1 MILTPGMVLS
11 PLSKSSLSGT
21 LRGPA
26 VRAPEL
32 TIKSAVTIRSTQAS
46 NEPRT
51 LLTKAAIVKIA
62 ARLITIVATVIP
74 ERAGL
79 RRKLSD
85 ANLACGHD
93 KPRRR
98 GADCQNDRTAS
109 FTSAGQKNA
118 RPSKNSSMPV
128 TPRLKRSTAT
138 GSDGESASKIGAAQ
152 KQQTPRRFA
161 KGFLARDAGRQ
172 AACRALSRGLI
183 RIASQAGIRAARR
196 ATATPLPRART
207 NSIKPKDS
215 AAKSTSENR
224 LATVSPTATSAA

>member
-11 PLSKSSLSGT
+11 PRSKSSLSET

-46 NEPRT
+46 SDPRT

-62 ARLITIVATVIP
+62 ARLITIVAIVMP

-85 ANLACGHD
+85 ANLVSAHE
-93 KPRRR
+93 RR
-98 GADCQNDRTAS
+98 GSRSADCQNDRTAS
-109 FTSAGQKNA
+109 LTIAGQKNA
-118 RPSKNSSMPV
+118 RPSKNSSMPA

-138 GSDGESASKIGAAQ
+138 GSEGESASKIGATQ

-161 KGFLARDAGRQ
+161 QGFPARDAGRQ

-196 ATATPLPRART
+196 ATGTALPTDRT
-207 NSIKPKDS
+207 H
-215 AAKSTSENR
+215 
-224 LATVSPTATSAA
+224 